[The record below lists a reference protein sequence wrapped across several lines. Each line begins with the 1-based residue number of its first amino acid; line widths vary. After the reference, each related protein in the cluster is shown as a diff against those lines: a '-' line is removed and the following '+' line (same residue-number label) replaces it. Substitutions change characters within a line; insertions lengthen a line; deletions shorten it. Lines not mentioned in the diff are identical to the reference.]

1 LKAEDPDQHYF
12 GNLHP
17 KQHHIRRKSRF
28 RTRYQNTLERQTG
41 SRIPHSSEET
51 SRYHPWAAVHISPAK
66 HKKIPYTVIAV
77 VDSVPADDVIH
88 KKIPVP
94 YTVLIML
101 ASLLLF
107 LKFSLLLVFFNVPY
121 IYQRSSVCH
130 IPVIVAEHAAKA
142 H

>member
-1 LKAEDPDQHYF
+1 LGICIQSNITLEEKA
-12 GNLHP
+12 G
-17 KQHHIRRKSRF
+17 S

-41 SRIPHSSEET
+41 SRIPHSNEET

-66 HKKIPYTVIAV
+66 HKKIPYTGAACVIAV
-77 VDSVPADDVIH
+77 VDSVPAGDVIH

-94 YTVLIML
+94 YTVLILL

-107 LKFSLLLVFFNVPY
+107 LKFSLLLVFFYDPY

-130 IPVIVAEHAAKA
+130 IPVILSVIVAEHAAKA